1 MALSSRSRRRCRA
14 TASAAA
20 TRAAR
25 AKGARLSSQLL
36 QASARAVW
44 LRYHWSNIAVWMV
57 PRRFFVA
64 YQAAMRRCLYFDTGP
79 ARRLFGMKEPSRTIL
94 RQPRPAICRMRSGR
108 PTSGGSSS
116 GCNGGLGG
124 GCERAP
130 LAYTRVMLRPPGFE
144 SALDRAATMP
154 ESRQVY
160 LLFQTC
166 GCRTALLELFCATS
180 ARGLRAEGMQRNRL
194 CASASRAFTSQH
206 AVSGRR
212 GGGAALRRLS
222 FALRGG
228 AAAFRRWRR
237 LAGRRLGQVSEVL
250 SALEEPRRQQVVSLA
265 SWPWQQVLRLVS
277 LANSREL
284 AKSCS
289 HELSPA
295 LATCTLTTLVIVL
308 S

>member
-57 PRRFFVA
+57 PRRFCVA

-130 LAYTRVMLRPPGFE
+130 WRTRGSCSGLQASRAPWTAPPRCL
-144 SALDRAATMP
+144 SQDR
-154 ESRQVY
+154 Y
-160 LLFQTC
+160 ICFC

-180 ARGLRAEGMQRNRL
+180 ARGLRAEGMERNRL

-222 FALRGG
+222 FGLRGG

-237 LAGRRLGQVSEVL
+237 R
-250 SALEEPRRQQVVSLA
+250 
-265 SWPWQQVLRLVS
+265 WPG
-277 LANSREL
+277 
-284 AKSCS
+284 
-289 HELSPA
+289 
-295 LATCTLTTLVIVL
+295 
-308 S
+308 